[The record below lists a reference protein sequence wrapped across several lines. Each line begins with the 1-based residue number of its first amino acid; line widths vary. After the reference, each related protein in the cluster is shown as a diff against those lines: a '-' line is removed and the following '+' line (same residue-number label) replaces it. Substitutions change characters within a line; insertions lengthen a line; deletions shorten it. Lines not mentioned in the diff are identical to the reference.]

1 MLGNWRC
8 RFGFRVGPRQRD
20 MGKKEGELILQGRVS
35 RSQAPGGISE
45 WEVIADEDGAGW
57 GSSKDG
63 VSQGGHTGYPAPE
76 PAVDRTEVEWP
87 QEMRGITHVTQEPGA
102 LKELPGNRTG
112 PHCTPAWPQILGL
125 SVPN

>member
-45 WEVIADEDGAGW
+45 WEVIADEDGAG
-57 GSSKDG
+57 
-63 VSQGGHTGYPAPE
+63 
-76 PAVDRTEVEWP
+76 
-87 QEMRGITHVTQEPGA
+87 
-102 LKELPGNRTG
+102 
-112 PHCTPAWPQILGL
+112 
-125 SVPN
+125 